1 MKIHSLFGLTVSLT
15 SLCVVH
21 TSVVANGAQDQTAIR
36 PFSVPTVPQKDLD
49 DLRRR
54 VAATRWPEKETVG
67 DQWREGLG
75 SLRFFRQPPAPAP
88 FAAFAEGLFDRVRAG
103 CRLAAT
109 RCEFRSERLCSL

>member
-1 MKIHSLFGLTVSLT
+1 MKSTNDFLDQHTKPNSFASTQASMKIHSLFGLTVSLT

-36 PFSVPTVPQKDLD
+36 PFGVPTVPQKDLD

-88 FAAFAEGLFDRVRAG
+88 FAAF
-103 CRLAAT
+103 
-109 RCEFRSERLCSL
+109 

>member
-67 DQWREGLG
+67 DQSQGWPTGESASAYTVCGRFAI
-75 SLRFFRQPPAPAP
+75 SLA
-88 FAAFAEGLFDRVRAG
+88 
-103 CRLAAT
+103 
-109 RCEFRSERLCSL
+109 